1 MPTRKLM
8 IYIHLVIA
16 AVFLPLMLI
25 MPLTGSLYIFGF
37 TGDQE
42 KVESFRVQAQV
53 PEEAKEK
60 EDFFRDLFRRQG
72 IDFDFEY
79 IRGTKTDFIFRPAT
93 RVHYVATKDGETL
106 VVSKVTPTLLKRLIE
121 LHKGHGPTLM
131 RWYEAFFGIALIL
144 VTLSGLWL
152 AWTVKPYRKATLI
165 SFGIGVL
172 VIALCLI

>member
-8 IYIHLVIA
+8 IYVHLVIA

-25 MPLTGSLYIFGF
+25 MPLTGVAYLLGF
-37 TGDQE
+37 KGDQE
-42 KVESFRVQAQV
+42 KIEAFRVQAQV
-53 PEEAKEK
+53 PEEMAAQEA
-60 EDFFRDLFRRQG
+60 FFRELFQQQG

-79 IRGTKTDFIFRPAT
+79 IRGSKTDFIFRPAT
-93 RVHYVATKDGETL
+93 RVHYVAAKDGETL
-106 VVSKVTPTLLKRLIE
+106 IVSKVTPTILKRLIE

-131 RWYEAFFGIALIL
+131 RLYEIFFGIALVL

-165 SFGIGVL
+165 SFGVGVL
-172 VIALCLI
+172 VIAACLF